1 MSKNSTNL
9 NNIFSIDRNSW
20 YLFFLIFILFHGVNI
35 FNFEE
40 FSFLINDPFLK
51 LSPERHY
58 HHQSPI
64 QYFIGFVLHKIIDS
78 TYICFFIT
86 QLLAILLLIYSV
98 KLFANKYLI
107 DSDYI
112 LKVFVLSPGL
122 LILLHWFGKPDLFL
136 IASYLILISTSKK
149 TLIFLSSII
158 MVFSHYQISILYF
171 VFSLLLN
178 LIKYK
183 KIYLFSFL
191 TSFIFFNIYLIE
203 LGPIQSRAELYYSL
217 LDTILLS
224 SINNFLLGIFSVFS
238 WLWLPIII
246 SKDLLSK
253 KTVAV
258 FVVAIFAAF
267 FGDFTRA
274 SFLTLIPLYVY
285 IISNSQFKEKL
296 LSFVN
301 LYPIKILA
309 LFQYQKTFDGEITEI
324 SWFWMNKEELKV
336 LIKNFLNY
344 IN

>member
-1 MSKNSTNL
+1 MIKNSTKL

-51 LSPERHY
+51 LSPERQY

-64 QYFIGFVLHKIIDS
+64 QYFIGFVLYKIIDS

-107 DSDYI
+107 DADYI

-178 LIKYK
+178 LINYK
-183 KIYLFSFL
+183 KIYFFSFF

-203 LGPIQSRAELYYSL
+203 LGPIQTRTENFFLL

-224 SINNFLLGIFSVFS
+224 SVNNFLLGIFSVFS

-253 KTVAV
+253 KTV
-258 FVVAIFAAF
+258 VVYVITIFASF
-267 FGDFTRA
+267 LGDFTRA
-274 SFLTLIPLYVY
+274 SFLTLIPLYVH

-296 LSFVN
+296 LLFVN
-301 LYPIKILA
+301 LFPIKILA
-309 LFQYQKTFDGEITEI
+309 LFQYQKTFGGEITEI
-324 SWFWMNKEELKV
+324 SWFWMNKVELKV